1 MVPVGIVKKWFDQKG
16 YGFISQEGGADIF
29 VHYSDVQG
37 QGYRSLDVGDS
48 VRFEIVQSGKGP
60 KAQNVVRVT

>member
-16 YGFISQEGGADIF
+16 YGFISQEGGADVF

-48 VRFEIVQSGKGP
+48 VRFEIVQSDKGP